1 MPYSFL
7 KIEEDKTRTIGLVFL
22 FLILFYFAS
31 LGLIAFLVK
40 NFFLQEYAY
49 RESVSLSPLGF
60 SDLLIV
66 GGVAFLAGYGH
77 WAYTIHNL
85 IPKILGVLQAGVL
98 NPTDTYHQIFQNII
112 DEVSVAT
119 GGRKME
125 GVVVPTMAMNAFALA
140 DFKGKAVIG
149 VTEGLLARLTRSQI
163 EAVVGHE
170 AAHILKGDCLATTV
184 TSSLF
189 ALYSSFLKGCEVLL
203 RGRRSRSSGF
213 LFFIYI
219 LLLITRGI
227 SYLMHMLISRQR
239 EYRADAIAVRLTRDP
254 LSLAEALYTIAYRWR
269 GASLPAQELE
279 SIFIINP
286 QFSAIDEGEG
296 IFSELFS
303 THPPVEKRLD
313 VLLNMAHADVK
324 SLKESVASKERRP
337 RVSSPETAAA
347 SSQWMV
353 NKDGKWEGPFDFAAM
368 AVADWLRPE
377 MWVERVGGANVT
389 MAYEDEDIRGIVN
402 QKAGAAGLYHCPR
415 CRTFLG
421 KMMYEGVEINQ
432 CSFCRGVLVNEN
444 DISKIIIRQE
454 VGFSERIAKIA
465 EGLKKQGPVGK
476 EAKIN
481 RDPKTLLQ
489 CPQCRQ
495 EKIRMMRMFYTE
507 AYHVEVDKCLYC
519 GLTWFDKDEL
529 EILQCLIEQR
539 TQSAPSLKDIS

>member
-1 MPYSFL
+1 MPYSFV
-7 KIEEDKTRTIGLVFL
+7 KIEEDKTRTIGFVFL
-22 FLILFYFAS
+22 FLILFYFVS
-31 LGLIAFLVK
+31 FGLFAFLVK
-40 NFFLQEYAY
+40 NFFLHEYSY
-49 RESVSLSPLGF
+49 SESVSLSPLGLG
-60 SDLLIV
+60 DLLIV
-66 GGVAFLAGYGH
+66 SGVAFLAGYGH
-77 WAYTIHNL
+77 WVYSIHGL
-85 IPKILGVLQAGVL
+85 IPKILGVLKAGVL
-98 NPTDTYHQIFQNII
+98 DSTDTYHQMFQNII

-125 GVVVPTMAMNAFALA
+125 GVIIPTMAMNAFALA

-149 VTEGLLARLTRSQI
+149 VTEGLLARLTRAQI

-189 ALYSSFLKGCEVLL
+189 ALYSSLLRACEVLL

-213 LFFIYI
+213 FILIYI

-279 SIFIINP
+279 AIFIINP
-286 QFSAIDEGEG
+286 QFSNMDEGEG
-296 IFSELFS
+296 IFSDLFS
-303 THPPVEKRLD
+303 THPPVEKRLE

-324 SLKESVASKERRP
+324 SLREGVASTERRL

-347 SSQWMV
+347 LSQWMV

-368 AVADWLRPE
+368 AASDWLRPE
-377 MWVERVGGANVT
+377 MWVERVGGSNVT
-389 MAYEDEDIRGIVN
+389 MAYEDQDIRDIVN
-402 QKAGAAGLYHCPR
+402 KKAGAAGLYHCPR

-421 KMMYEGVEINQ
+421 KMMYEGVEINK
-432 CSFCRGVLVNEN
+432 CSFCQGVLVSEN
-444 DISKIIIRQE
+444 DSSKIIIRQE

-481 RDPKTLLQ
+481 RDPKTLLS
-489 CPQCRQ
+489 CPQCRH

-519 GLTWFDKDEL
+519 GLTWFDRDEL
-529 EILQCLIEQR
+529 EVLQCLIEQR
-539 TQSAPSLKDIS
+539 TQSASPLKDMP

>member
-1 MPYSFL
+1 MPYSFV
-7 KIEEDKTRTIGLVFL
+7 KIEEDKTRTIGFVFL

-31 LGLIAFLVK
+31 FGLVAFLVK
-40 NFFLQEYAY
+40 NFFLHEYSY
-49 RESVSLSPLGF
+49 SESISLSPLGLG
-60 SDLLIV
+60 DLLIV
-66 GGVAFLAGYGH
+66 SGVAFLAGYGH
-77 WAYTIHNL
+77 WVYSIHGL
-85 IPKILGVLQAGVL
+85 IPKILGVLKAGVL
-98 NPTDTYHQIFQNII
+98 DSTDTYHQMFQNII

-125 GVVVPTMAMNAFALA
+125 GIIIPTMAMNAFALA
-140 DFKGKAVIG
+140 DFEGKAVIG
-149 VTEGLLARLTRSQI
+149 VTEGLLARLTRAQI

-170 AAHILKGDCLATTV
+170 VAHILKGDCLATTV

-189 ALYSSFLKGCEVLL
+189 ALYSSLLKGCEVLL
-203 RGRRSRSSGF
+203 RARRSRSNGF
-213 LFFIYI
+213 FILIYI

-279 SIFIINP
+279 AIFIINP
-286 QFSAIDEGEG
+286 QFSNMDEGEG

-303 THPPVEKRLD
+303 THPPVEKRLE
-313 VLLNMAHADVK
+313 VLMNMAHADVK
-324 SLKESVASKERRP
+324 SLREGVASTERRP

-347 SSQWMV
+347 LSQWMV

-368 AVADWLRPE
+368 AASDWLRPE
-377 MWVERVGGANVT
+377 MWVERVGGSNVT
-389 MAYEDEDIRGIVN
+389 MAYEDQDIRDIVN
-402 QKAGAAGLYHCPR
+402 KKAGAAGLYHCPR

-421 KMMYEGVEINQ
+421 KMMYEGVEINK
-432 CSFCRGVLVNEN
+432 CSFCQGVLVSEN

-481 RDPKTLLQ
+481 RDPKTLLS

-507 AYHVEVDKCLYC
+507 AYRVEVDKCLYC
-519 GLTWFDKDEL
+519 GLTWFDRDEL
-529 EILQCLIEQR
+529 EVLQCLIEQR
-539 TQSAPSLKDIS
+539 TQSASPSKDMP